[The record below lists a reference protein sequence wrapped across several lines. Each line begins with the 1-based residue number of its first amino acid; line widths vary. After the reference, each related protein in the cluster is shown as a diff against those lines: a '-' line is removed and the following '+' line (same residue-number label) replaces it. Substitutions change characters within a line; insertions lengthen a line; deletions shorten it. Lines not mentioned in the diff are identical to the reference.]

1 MVTKTGKVL
10 SLRDEKEIMSGPRGV
25 MIERKEWKKLTENGK
40 HRNIWRLERKY
51 NPKRDNMTDYRYK
64 NEYIPFM
71 KTVSGIYKM
80 TSRQEQYVLD
90 ILNYLQHH
98 ERRGLQRLCN
108 KCSYKKIILALCIH
122 SQGQDKRFIDLD
134 RDDFCKDLKL
144 NYKNYNRIRDHLS
157 SLDREVSEYY
167 RKHPQVDEKDLDV
180 EV

>member
-1 MVTKTGKVL
+1 
-10 SLRDEKEIMSGPRGV
+10 
-25 MIERKEWKKLTENGK
+25 
-40 HRNIWRLERKY
+40 
-51 NPKRDNMTDYRYK
+51 
-64 NEYIPFM
+64 
-71 KTVSGIYKM
+71 M